1 MRGNDSSQL
10 RSEKGRCEIWR
21 QTESDAVSTRMI
33 TASLVGIPN
42 VNLPFQYKLDSS
54 DASAVCVSKA
64 ATTPALSAAMAKI
77 AWLCPRPIALWCCG
91 YVNGDHSWVGL
102 CCNCSALV
110 SLFSSAQF
118 PVFFFFFSF
127 SDWSHFKK
135 SPHCVL
141 IMGVPVH
148 VCEWQVYLKRPSL
161 QNLDVNDFRKTN
173 LPRPTMW
180 ASMSVC

>member
-118 PVFFFFFSF
+118 PVFFFFLFFLRLKSF
-127 SDWSHFKK
+127 QKISPLCPHDGCPCTCVWMAGLFKAPIFAK
-135 SPHCVL
+135 S
-141 IMGVPVH
+141 G
-148 VCEWQVYLKRPSL
+148 CEWL
-161 QNLDVNDFRKTN
+161 
-173 LPRPTMW
+173 
-180 ASMSVC
+180 